1 MRRLIF
7 GCDLKQ
13 LFLRG
18 ALKMDPRS
26 FPSHPA
32 APFMLPVCGLQRDE
46 GCSSPERERERE
58 INLTYRSITVLRKVF
73 CKRTL
78 PCKCLLLLLCG
89 RHLSADR

>member
-13 LFLRG
+13 LFLCG

-32 APFMLPVCGLQRDE
+32 TPFMLPVYRLQRDGE
-46 GCSSPERERERE
+46 LLFPGEREKETERERK
-58 INLTYRSITVLRKVF
+58 SI
-73 CKRTL
+73 
-78 PCKCLLLLLCG
+78 
-89 RHLSADR
+89 